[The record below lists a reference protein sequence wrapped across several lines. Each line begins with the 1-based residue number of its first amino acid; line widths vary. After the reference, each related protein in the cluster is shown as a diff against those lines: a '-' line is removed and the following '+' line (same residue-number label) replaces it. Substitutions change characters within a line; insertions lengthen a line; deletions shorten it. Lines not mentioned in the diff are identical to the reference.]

1 MRVSHI
7 ALMFAALLASG
18 CGTNTALRDE
28 LQPQD
33 FASGQEIAVPSG
45 QPFFRFD
52 LPEDVYSQTAWPDL
66 RDIRVFNGAGEQ
78 VPFARLMPVSGKQER
93 RRVALQSF
101 RLESKAPSGQPTIE
115 LDTHDRGV
123 KVRVAPGAAVNAGAE
138 YLLAVVDQDLKTPI
152 TRLFLEWQD
161 ETSNWQQRVTVSV
174 SSDLDQWRTVASAR
188 PLLDLRT
195 PDGQRLQH
203 GEIPVEPTTPQ
214 SARYWKLRFIPGF
227 SPTLTNIDG
236 EVTDAVR
243 PPDGVRLDAEA
254 RRETDGSG
262 VYTLHSR
269 QPIARIRITPAV
281 VNSVFPL
288 LMEGRE
294 ADDEAW
300 QPIARTVAY
309 RLNQNGVE
317 EYSDPVPLDGRLL
330 KAIRLRPLNTSWGV
344 SIPIVEIQRD
354 PMTLLVN
361 ARGAGPFLLA
371 WGSRAADEGSV
382 PPGTLMPAGSS
393 TVDMPAAQAMSR
405 RTLGGPERLTAASR
419 AERAAAW
426 QTTLVWIMLVGG
438 AGALAFLAFRVWRE
452 ARAQQSET

>member
-1 MRVSHI
+1 MRLRHI
-7 ALMFAALLASG
+7 ALLFVAVLAVG
-18 CGTNTALRDE
+18 CASNTAQRDE

-33 FASGQEIAVPSG
+33 FASGQEIAIPSG

-52 LPEDVYSQTAWPDL
+52 LPDDVYSQTAWPDL

-78 VPFARLMPVSGKQER
+78 VPFARLLPVSGKQER
-93 RRVALQSF
+93 RRVVLQSF
-101 RLESKAPSGQPTIE
+101 RLESKTPGGLPSIE

-123 KVRVAPGAAVNAGAE
+123 KVRVAPGATVDAGAE
-138 YLLAVVDQDLKTPI
+138 YLLAVADQDLKTPI

-174 SSDLDQWRTVASAR
+174 SSDLDQWRTVASSR

-195 PDGQRLQH
+195 PDGQRLKH
-203 GEIPVEPTTPQ
+203 GEIAVEPTTPQ
-214 SARYWKLRFIPGF
+214 SARYWKLRFAPGF

-236 EVTDAVR
+236 EVTNAA
-243 PPDGVRLDAEA
+243 PPPAGVRLDAEA
-254 RRETDGSG
+254 RRDTDGSG
-262 VYTLHSR
+262 IYTLQSK
-269 QPIARIRITPAV
+269 QPVARIRITPAA
-281 VNSVFPL
+281 VNSVLPIL
-288 LMEGRE
+288 LEGMG
-294 ADDEAW
+294 ADEDAW

-317 EYSDPVPLDGRLL
+317 EYSDPVPLEGRLL
-330 KAIRLRPLNTSWGV
+330 KAIRLRPLNTSWGP
-344 SIPIVEIQRD
+344 SIPLVEIERD
-354 PMTLLVN
+354 PVTLVVN

-382 PPGTLMPAGSS
+382 PLRMLVPAGTSM
-393 TVDMPAAQAMSR
+393 VDFPAAQAMAL
-405 RTLGGPERLTAASR
+405 RTLGGPERLTAVSR

-438 AGALAFLAFRVWRE
+438 AGLLALLAFRVWRE
-452 ARAQQSET
+452 SQAHQPEA

>member
-18 CGTNTALRDE
+18 CATNTALRDE

-66 RDIRVFNGAGEQ
+66 RDMRVFNGAGEQ
-78 VPFARLMPVSGKQER
+78 VPFARLLPVSGKQER
-93 RRVALQSF
+93 RRVALRSF
-101 RLESKAPSGQPTIE
+101 RLDSKTPGGQPTIE

-123 KVRVAPGAAVNAGAE
+123 MVRVAPGATVDAPAE

-152 TRLFLEWQD
+152 TRLFLQWQD
-161 ETSNWQQRVTVSV
+161 DTTNWQQRATVSV
-174 SSDLDQWRTVASAR
+174 SSDLDQWRTVAYSR

-203 GEIPVEPTTPQ
+203 GEIAVEPTTPQ
-214 SARYWKLRFIPGF
+214 SARYWKLRFAPGV
-227 SPTLTNIDG
+227 SPTLTNIEG
-236 EVTDAVR
+236 EITNAA
-243 PPDGVRLDAEA
+243 PPPAGVRLDAEG
-254 RRETDGSG
+254 RRDNDGSAI
-262 VYTLHSR
+262 YTLPSM
-269 QPIARIRITPAV
+269 QPIARITITPAV

-288 LMEGRE
+288 AIEARE
-294 ADDEAW
+294 ADEGAW

-309 RLNQNGVE
+309 RFNQNGGE
-317 EYSDPVPLDGRLL
+317 EYSDAVPLGGRLV
-330 KAIRLRPLNTSWGV
+330 KALRLRPLNASWGV
-344 SIPIVEIQRD
+344 NMPLVEIERD
-354 PMTLLVN
+354 PVTLLVN

-382 PPGTLMPAGSS
+382 PAGTLVPDTASI
-393 TVDMPAAQAMSR
+393 VDFPAAQAMSR
-405 RTLGGPERLTAASR
+405 RTLGGPERLTAVSR

-438 AGALAFLAFRVWRE
+438 AGALGFLAFRVWRE
-452 ARAQQSET
+452 AQARPTGT